1 MRAGGE
7 QKEIATARPRR
18 RRRRRRVPCRT
29 LETRPPPTRSRPREQ
44 GRRMPTA
51 VHSDRHFSPLFNP
64 LQPIP
69 FPPPPTL
76 FSSPT
81 FPRERYSTI
90 TRLYCKM
97 FVLREIFF
105 SQKRQLETRFARE
118 KGEFALR
125 GPFQERKKRGEGR
138 ERRRKE
144 KKEEGEKS
152 VGFENADRSTKLD
165 ITWNF
170 LIREYI

>member
-7 QKEIATARPRR
+7 QREIATARPRR

-64 LQPIP
+64 LPIP

-81 FPRERYSTI
+81 FPRERYSKI

-105 SQKRQLETRFARE
+105 LKNANSKLDSRVKKGNSPCEDLSKRE
-118 KGEFALR
+118 KRGGKEERGDGKKRKKKERRASCSKTRINRLSSILR
-125 GPFQERKKRGEGR
+125 GIF
-138 ERRRKE
+138 
-144 KKEEGEKS
+144 
-152 VGFENADRSTKLD
+152 
-165 ITWNF
+165 
-170 LIREYI
+170 

>member
-7 QKEIATARPRR
+7 QREIATARPRR

-29 LETRPPPTRSRPREQ
+29 LETRPPPTRSRSREQ

-105 SQKRQLETRFARE
+105 LKNANSKLDSRVKKGNSPCENLSKRE
-118 KGEFALR
+118 KR
-125 GPFQERKKRGEGR
+125 GRKEERGDGKK
-138 ERRRKE
+138 RKE
-144 KKEEGEKS
+144 KERRASGSKTRI
-152 VGFENADRSTKLD
+152 DRLSSILRG
-165 ITWNF
+165 IF
-170 LIREYI
+170 

>member
-7 QKEIATARPRR
+7 QREIATARPRR

-29 LETRPPPTRSRPREQ
+29 LETRPPPTRSRSREQ

-64 LQPIP
+64 LPIP

-105 SQKRQLETRFARE
+105 LKNANSKLDSRVKKGNSPCENLSKRE
-118 KGEFALR
+118 KRGGKEERGDGKKRKERRASGSKTRIDRLSSILR
-125 GPFQERKKRGEGR
+125 GIF
-138 ERRRKE
+138 
-144 KKEEGEKS
+144 
-152 VGFENADRSTKLD
+152 
-165 ITWNF
+165 
-170 LIREYI
+170 

>member
-7 QKEIATARPRR
+7 QREIATARPRR

-29 LETRPPPTRSRPREQ
+29 LETRPPPTRSRSREQ

-64 LQPIP
+64 LPIP

-81 FPRERYSTI
+81 FPRKRYSTI

-105 SQKRQLETRFARE
+105 LKNANSKLDSRVKKGNSPCEDLSKRE
-118 KGEFALR
+118 KRGGKEERGDGKKRKKKERRASGSKTRIDRLSSILR
-125 GPFQERKKRGEGR
+125 GIF
-138 ERRRKE
+138 
-144 KKEEGEKS
+144 
-152 VGFENADRSTKLD
+152 
-165 ITWNF
+165 
-170 LIREYI
+170 

>member
-7 QKEIATARPRR
+7 QREIATARPRR

-64 LQPIP
+64 LPIP

-105 SQKRQLETRFARE
+105 LKNANSKLDSRVKKGNSPCEDLSKRE
-118 KGEFALR
+118 KR
-125 GPFQERKKRGEGR
+125 GGKEEKGKRK
-138 ERRRKE
+138 ERRRR
-144 KKEEGEKS
+144 EERRVRKRGS
-152 VGFENADRSTKLD
+152 ID
-165 ITWNF
+165 
-170 LIREYI
+170 

>member
-7 QKEIATARPRR
+7 QREIATARPRR

-29 LETRPPPTRSRPREQ
+29 LETRPPPTRSRSREQ

-64 LQPIP
+64 LPIP

-105 SQKRQLETRFARE
+105 LKNANSKLETRFARE
-118 KGEFALR
+118 KGEDWNSPCEDLSKR
-125 GPFQERKKRGEGR
+125 EKRGGKE
-138 ERRRKE
+138 ERGDGKKRKE
-144 KKEEGEKS
+144 KERRASGSKTRI
-152 VGFENADRSTKLD
+152 DRLSSILRG
-165 ITWNF
+165 IF
-170 LIREYI
+170 

>member
-7 QKEIATARPRR
+7 QREIATARPRR

-64 LQPIP
+64 LPIP

-105 SQKRQLETRFARE
+105 LKNANSKLDSRVKKGKIGIRLARTFPRE
-118 KGEFALR
+118 KKEGGKKREET
-125 GPFQERKKRGEGR
+125 ERK
-138 ERRRKE
+138 ERRRR
-144 KKEEGEKS
+144 EERRVRKRGS
-152 VGFENADRSTKLD
+152 ID
-165 ITWNF
+165 
-170 LIREYI
+170 

>member
-7 QKEIATARPRR
+7 QREIATARPRR

-29 LETRPPPTRSRPREQ
+29 LETRPPPSRSRPREQ

-64 LQPIP
+64 LPIP

-105 SQKRQLETRFARE
+105 LKNANSKLDSRVKKGNSPCEDLSKRE
-118 KGEFALR
+118 KRGGKEERGDGKKRKKKERRASGSKTRIDRLSSILR
-125 GPFQERKKRGEGR
+125 GIF
-138 ERRRKE
+138 
-144 KKEEGEKS
+144 
-152 VGFENADRSTKLD
+152 
-165 ITWNF
+165 
-170 LIREYI
+170 

>member
-7 QKEIATARPRR
+7 QREIATARPRR

-29 LETRPPPTRSRPREQ
+29 LETRPPPTRSRSREQ

-64 LQPIP
+64 LPIP

-105 SQKRQLETRFARE
+105 LKNANSKLDSRVKKGNSPCEDLSKRE
-118 KGEFALR
+118 KRGGKEERGDGKKRKKKERSASGSKTRIDRLSSILR
-125 GPFQERKKRGEGR
+125 GIF
-138 ERRRKE
+138 
-144 KKEEGEKS
+144 
-152 VGFENADRSTKLD
+152 
-165 ITWNF
+165 
-170 LIREYI
+170 

>member
-7 QKEIATARPRR
+7 QREIATARPRR

-64 LQPIP
+64 LPIP

-125 GPFQERKKRGEGR
+125 GPFQERKKRGKEERGDGKKR
-138 ERRRKE
+138 KKKERRASGSKTRI
-144 KKEEGEKS
+144 
-152 VGFENADRSTKLD
+152 DRLSSILRG
-165 ITWNF
+165 IF
-170 LIREYI
+170 

>member
-7 QKEIATARPRR
+7 QREIATARPRR

-64 LQPIP
+64 LPIP

-105 SQKRQLETRFARE
+105 LKNANSKLDSRVKKGNSPCEDLSKRE
-118 KGEFALR
+118 KRGGKEERGDGKKRKKKERRASGSKTRIDRLSSILR
-125 GPFQERKKRGEGR
+125 GIF
-138 ERRRKE
+138 
-144 KKEEGEKS
+144 
-152 VGFENADRSTKLD
+152 
-165 ITWNF
+165 
-170 LIREYI
+170 

>member
-7 QKEIATARPRR
+7 QREIATARPRR
-18 RRRRRRVPCRT
+18 RRRRRRVPCPT

-64 LQPIP
+64 LPIP

-105 SQKRQLETRFARE
+105 LKNANSKLDSRVKKGNSPCEDLSKRE
-118 KGEFALR
+118 KRGGKEERGDGKKRKKKERRASGSKTRIDRLSSILR
-125 GPFQERKKRGEGR
+125 GIF
-138 ERRRKE
+138 
-144 KKEEGEKS
+144 
-152 VGFENADRSTKLD
+152 
-165 ITWNF
+165 
-170 LIREYI
+170 

>member
-7 QKEIATARPRR
+7 QREIATARPRR

-64 LQPIP
+64 LPIP

-76 FSSPT
+76 FSSPP

-105 SQKRQLETRFARE
+105 LKNANSKLDSRVKKGNSPCEDLSKRE
-118 KGEFALR
+118 KRGGKEERGDGKKRKKKERRASGSKTRIDRLSSILR
-125 GPFQERKKRGEGR
+125 GIF
-138 ERRRKE
+138 
-144 KKEEGEKS
+144 
-152 VGFENADRSTKLD
+152 
-165 ITWNF
+165 
-170 LIREYI
+170 

>member
-7 QKEIATARPRR
+7 QREIATARPRR
-18 RRRRRRVPCRT
+18 RRRRRT
-29 LETRPPPTRSRPREQ
+29 LETRPPPTRSRSREQ

-64 LQPIP
+64 LSIS

-105 SQKRQLETRFARE
+105 LKNTNSKLETRFARE

-125 GPFQERKKRGEGR
+125 GPFQERKKRGERR

-144 KKEEGEKS
+144 KKGEKS

-165 ITWNF
+165 VTWNF

>member
-7 QKEIATARPRR
+7 QREIATARPRR

-29 LETRPPPTRSRPREQ
+29 LETRPPPTRSRSREQ

-64 LQPIP
+64 LPIP

-105 SQKRQLETRFARE
+105 LKNANSKLDSRVKKGNSPCEDLFKRE
-118 KGEFALR
+118 KRGGKEERGDGKKRKKKERRASGSKTRIDRLSSILR
-125 GPFQERKKRGEGR
+125 GIF
-138 ERRRKE
+138 
-144 KKEEGEKS
+144 
-152 VGFENADRSTKLD
+152 
-165 ITWNF
+165 
-170 LIREYI
+170 

>member
-7 QKEIATARPRR
+7 QREIATARPRR

-29 LETRPPPTRSRPREQ
+29 LETRPPPTRSRSREQ

-64 LQPIP
+64 LPIP

-105 SQKRQLETRFARE
+105 LKNANSKLDSRVKKGNSPCEDLSKRE
-118 KGEFALR
+118 KRGGKEERGDGKKRKKKERRASGSKTRIDRLSSILR
-125 GPFQERKKRGEGR
+125 GIF
-138 ERRRKE
+138 
-144 KKEEGEKS
+144 
-152 VGFENADRSTKLD
+152 
-165 ITWNF
+165 
-170 LIREYI
+170 

>member
-7 QKEIATARPRR
+7 QREIATARPRR

-29 LETRPPPTRSRPREQ
+29 LETRPPPTRSRSREQ

-64 LQPIP
+64 LSIP

-105 SQKRQLETRFARE
+105 LKNANSKLDSRVKKGNSPCEDLSKRE
-118 KGEFALR
+118 KRGGKEERGDGKKRKKKERRASGSKTRIDRLSSILR
-125 GPFQERKKRGEGR
+125 GIF
-138 ERRRKE
+138 
-144 KKEEGEKS
+144 
-152 VGFENADRSTKLD
+152 
-165 ITWNF
+165 
-170 LIREYI
+170 

>member
-7 QKEIATARPRR
+7 QREIATARPRR

-64 LQPIP
+64 LPIP

-105 SQKRQLETRFARE
+105 LKNANSKLDSRVKKGNSPCEDLSKRE
-118 KGEFALR
+118 KRGRKEERGDGKKRKKKERRASGSKTRIDRLSSILR
-125 GPFQERKKRGEGR
+125 GIF
-138 ERRRKE
+138 
-144 KKEEGEKS
+144 
-152 VGFENADRSTKLD
+152 
-165 ITWNF
+165 
-170 LIREYI
+170 